1 MSVDINS
8 VCLTGRLVKDIE
20 VKSVGQ
26 SNLVSGTIASNRI
39 EKKGEEWA
47 EIPNFIDFKTW
58 VKSPKQ
64 LEFYKTTFTKGVKVV
79 LNGELRME
87 SWEKDGHRNS
97 KIIINVQKID
107 SMSNGKG
114 NATEQKKDEVANYS
128 QDSGFPEDI
137 PF

>member
-20 VKSVGQ
+20 VKSIGQ

-39 EKKGEEWA
+39 EKNGEEWA

-64 LEFYKTTFTKGVKVV
+64 LEFYKKIFTKGVKVV

-107 SMSNGKG
+107 GMSNGKG
-114 NATEQKKDEVANYS
+114 NETVQKKDEVANYS

>member
-20 VKSVGQ
+20 VKEIGQ
-26 SNLVSGTIASNRI
+26 SNLVSGTIASNKG
-39 EKKGEEWA
+39 EKKGEEWV
-47 EIPNFIDFKTW
+47 ETPNFIDFKTW

-64 LEFYKTTFTKGVKVV
+64 LEFYKKIFTKGVKVV

-87 SWEKDGHRNS
+87 SWETDGHRNS
-97 KIIINVQKID
+97 KLLINVQKID
-107 SMSNGKG
+107 SMSSGKG
-114 NATEQKKDEVANYS
+114 NTTEQNKDEVTNYS